1 MGSARAGGHDP
12 SFAIDRR
19 GYNSR
24 FSMNMAAAAVAR
36 AAGGKGRRGGE
47 NPVIKTLGL
56 GFILTPQSGIPED
69 VPVL

>member
-1 MGSARAGGHDP
+1 
-12 SFAIDRR
+12 
-19 GYNSR
+19 
-24 FSMNMAAAAVAR
+24 MNMAAAAVAR